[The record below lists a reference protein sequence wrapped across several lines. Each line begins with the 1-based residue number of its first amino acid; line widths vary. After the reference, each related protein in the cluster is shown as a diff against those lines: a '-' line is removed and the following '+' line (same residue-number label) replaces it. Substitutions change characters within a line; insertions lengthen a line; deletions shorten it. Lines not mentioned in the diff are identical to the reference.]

1 MSKYKYY
8 LAQDTI
14 PKYHIDK
21 AIKWLSKYPRLTQG
35 VKVKEFET
43 KWSKHLGASY
53 STFVNSGS
61 SANLLAYAAIK
72 EILIGKGKPLTVAI
86 CGAGWST
93 TVSPAM
99 QLGFDIKFVDVD
111 LSTFSM
117 DMWEL
122 EKILILH
129 KISLV
134 VYVPTLG
141 YPGNMKKL
149 LKLRDKY
156 KFLLM
161 EDACPAVGSK
171 IENKYIGTLGDIGT
185 FSFYYGHQF
194 STIEGG
200 MVSTSNNDLNVLLKM
215 IRSHGWSVDV
225 EDVVRNDMEAEYSIP
240 KFMSRFTFYYP
251 GLNVRSTEFNAVLGL
266 EQLKILDEVARYRHR
281 NFMRYRHNL
290 MNTAL
295 DMQKGNEFNIISC
308 ITYPIICKDINQ
320 KYRVVAAL
328 YRAGIETRPISGG
341 NLGQQPFIKNKFIT
355 KNLTK
360 LHTLGLVLPC
370 HPGLSIKDI
379 DYISTVVKSVA

>member
-1 MSKYKYY
+1 MNKYKYY

-14 PKYHIDK
+14 PKKHIDK
-21 AIKWLSKYPRLTQG
+21 AIRWLKTYPRLTQG
-35 VKVKEFET
+35 IKVKEFES
-43 KWSKHLGASY
+43 KWSNHLGVLY